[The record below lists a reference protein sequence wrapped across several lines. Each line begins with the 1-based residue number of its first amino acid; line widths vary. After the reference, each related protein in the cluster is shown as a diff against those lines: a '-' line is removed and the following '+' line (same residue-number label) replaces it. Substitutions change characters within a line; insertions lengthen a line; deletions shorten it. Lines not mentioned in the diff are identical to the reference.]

1 LATLRED
8 GFAGYEPVEDGKMSV
23 LTTRMLRVT
32 SEPFRVIADGDAVEV
47 TAMDEAGQKI
57 EKASWVGKTLR
68 FQLSMPRGKIYGLEG
83 VALVDRNLP
92 VEINPL
98 KSTAWQ
104 PSPVQSHGFDFATDA
119 QFWKGVD
126 AVTAHDGFLT
136 VSRSGRNLPIAS
148 SSVKAGES
156 AVIGD
161 WTKIMGGRGAR
172 ISCRVRSAKP
182 GGRVMIEVFA
192 SDVGA
197 WQFETKSTFT
207 TDWQEVTAELRYD
220 WSDDEARAAGWKRAA
235 NGFAWRETIQNI
247 GKLVI
252 VPSATGAQ
260 SSFDL
265 DEVRVSGVE

>member
-1 LATLRED
+1 
-8 GFAGYEPVEDGKMSV
+8 
-23 LTTRMLRVT
+23 
-32 SEPFRVIADGDAVEV
+32 
-47 TAMDEAGQKI
+47 
-57 EKASWVGKTLR
+57 
-68 FQLSMPRGKIYGLEG
+68 
-83 VALVDRNLP
+83 
-92 VEINPL
+92 
-98 KSTAWQ
+98 
-104 PSPVQSHGFDFATDA
+104 
-119 QFWKGVD
+119 
-126 AVTAHDGFLT
+126 
-136 VSRSGRNLPIAS
+136 
-148 SSVKAGES
+148 VKAGES